1 MLQQALQ
8 RLTQEIGD
16 NGKDDYVRFVG
27 AELMKYVR
35 ENPDR
40 ADLFLA
46 EGKTISG
53 SLSELRKAA
62 EKKKTGNSAVI
73 APDEGMAIILEYFGV
88 PRQPVVPE
96 PVAVG
101 FSVSVDDLL

>member
-8 RLTQEIGD
+8 KIQQEIGEKS
-16 NGKDDYVRFVG
+16 KDDYVRFVG
-27 AELMKYVR
+27 AELMKYVH
-35 ENPDR
+35 ENPER
-40 ADLFLA
+40 AGLFLA

-53 SLSELRKAA
+53 SLSELRKVA
-62 EKKKTGNSAVI
+62 EKKKTGNTAVI

-88 PRQPVVPE
+88 PRQPVAPE

-101 FSVSVDDLL
+101 FSISVDDLL